1 MSKLALADD
10 NGHGALGVGIPG
22 MRQRLRQFGGV
33 LLVDSD
39 ERGTVVTARVP
50 VANVSTDADPVVVK
64 RSQANA

>member
-1 MSKLALADD
+1 
-10 NGHGALGVGIPG
+10 
-22 MRQRLRQFGGV
+22 
-33 LLVDSD
+33 VDSD